1 MEAPEPKSPRVRVA
15 ALLVLDGMIVLV
27 RHRKGDQRYHL
38 LPGGGLNWG
47 EPLTD
52 ALIREV
58 AEETGLA
65 CEPIRPILINDT
77 IAPDGSR
84 HVVNITFVCE
94 GSGVPTGCPDD
105 PRVEAVDLIDPDRLQ
120 SLDLRPPLATHLLD
134 YLDHPDSWV
143 TRYAGSIYA
152 QAHE

>member
-1 MEAPEPKSPRVRVA
+1 MEAPGSKAPRVRVA
-15 ALLVLDGMIVLV
+15 AFLVLDGMIVLV

-38 LPGGGLNWG
+38 LPGGGVGWG

-77 IAPDGSR
+77 IAPKDIINA
-84 HVVNITFVCE
+84 VNITFACE
-94 GSGVPTGCPDD
+94 VSGVPTDRPDD
-105 PRVEAVDLIDPDRLQ
+105 PRVEAVDLIDPDKLQ
-120 SLDLRPPLATHLLD
+120 SVDLRPPLATHLLD
-134 YLDHPDSWV
+134 YLDHPGSWV
-143 TRYAGSIYA
+143 TRYVGSIYS
-152 QAHE
+152 QERE